1 MNPLKW
7 LTGKSNSGSATGQ
20 AQGEQQSPK
29 RNAWCSFCR
38 KSYRDVG
45 PLIEGPGGEIFICG
59 ECVELCQSILDQE
72 RRRRDNLGSE
82 TCRLVDLAHGRSG
95 DKGNHANIG
104 IACRDQVAY
113 THLEKWLTAETV
125 AGYFQKLK
133 PSRVVR
139 YELPNLL
146 AFNFVLYDVLDGG
159 ASRSLRIDSQG
170 KTMALQLLELEV
182 PKPEKT

>member
-1 MNPLKW
+1 MGADAKAMNESMPPSRK
-7 LTGKSNSGSATGQ
+7 
-20 AQGEQQSPK
+20 
-29 RNAWCSFCR
+29 NAYCSFCR

-45 PLIEGPGGEIFICG
+45 PLVDGPGDVYICG
-59 ECVELCQSILDQE
+59 ECIELCNCILDQE
-72 RRRRDNLGSE
+72 KRRRGLATVHLS
-82 TCRLVDLAHGRSG
+82 DLAHGRSG

-104 IACRDQVAY
+104 IACY
-113 THLEKWLTAETV
+113 TEQGYRQLTAMLTAERV
-125 AGYFQKLK
+125 AEYFRELK

-170 KTMALQLLELEV
+170 KTLALQLLEMEI
-182 PKPEKT
+182 PSPEAS